1 MPLPMQAVQ
10 SFLQRNPAYLQGRNP
25 QQVMAML
32 MAGDALPM
40 ETPPV
45 TVSPGS
51 PAPVQPGV
59 QIDAPA
65 PVADYRNQ
73 EALAQNI
80 TPAEDIIRRAR
91 ESAAQ
96 RVQQAEAGAEVP
108 AEIAEVLR
116 RREARAE
123 GDLEA
128 SEKERKQ
135 AMWLAVAMA
144 GAKMASSQSP
154 YFMAALAEGLDAGL
168 QGFSKAKAEA
178 AERKASILDRQ
189 EQAVLDRYQALE
201 AAKERALAKMQAGE
215 RLAADEMTL
224 INATE
229 QELHDRAMRPLA
241 KKKAEEELETAPLR
255 RKLLEAQIDE
265 TKASA
270 IYRRAAAAGGG
281 GGGGGGGGS
290 PDGGSGKVPYQNIVA
305 AQGLQ
310 KSAEQ
315 LRTRANSVSDD
326 AQKATLYAQADQLD
340 RQARAL
346 LLPKGTT
353 KDDPIEWSME
363 TRASIRP
370 GQYFRRDGKIYTQTP
385 GAGYGGAATPGP
397 AAARAAATP
406 PASAGKADFQYIPGR
421 GMVPVN

>member
-178 AERKASILDRQ
+178 AERKASILEKQD
-189 EQAVLDRYQALE
+189 QAILDRYQALE

-229 QELHDRAMRPLA
+229 QELHDRAKRPLEIREATA
-241 KKKAEEELETAPLR
+241 KAKSAEFDVETQEERFALDKRAVEAR
-255 RKLLEAQIDE
+255 IAQGWAQIAASRGRGSSSADG
-265 TKASA
+265 KAGPPHS
-270 IYRRAAAAGGG
+270 
-281 GGGGGGGGS
+281 
-290 PDGGSGKVPYQNIVA
+290 VVVA

-310 KSAEQ
+310 QNAE
-315 LRTRANSVSDD
+315 RFMTMANSSSDE
-326 AQKATLYAQADQLD
+326 AEKAKYIKAAATLTAQAQ
-340 RQARAL
+340 RL
-346 LLPKGTT
+346 LLGQS
-353 KDDPIEWSME
+353 DP
-363 TRASIRP
+363 A
-370 GQYFRRDGKIYTQTP
+370 
-385 GAGYGGAATPGP
+385 
-397 AAARAAATP
+397 AAARATATP
-406 PASAGKADFQYIPGR
+406 APIYSPPPTGAVRLKGQ
-421 GMVPVN
+421 

>member
-1 MPLPMQAVQ
+1 MQAVQ
-10 SFLQRNPAYLQGRNP
+10 GFLQRNPAYLQGRDP

-40 ETPPV
+40 EAPPV

-65 PVADYRNQ
+65 PVAAPVADYRNQ
-73 EALAQNI
+73 DALRQNMS
-80 TPAEDIIRRAR
+80 PAEDIIRRAR

-96 RVQQAEAGAEVP
+96 RVEQAEAGAEVP

-116 RREARAE
+116 RRETRAE

-189 EQAVLDRYQALE
+189 EQAVLDRYQVLVG
-201 AAKERALAKMQAGE
+201 ERDRAVARMQAGE
-215 RLAADEMTL
+215 KLAKDEVDL
-224 INATE
+224 INSGEDQIMARAK
-229 QELHDRAMRPLA
+229 HDLDMRKGEEDL
-241 KKKAEEELETAPLR
+241 KAAPLER
-255 RKLLEAQIDE
+255 RLIEAQIGAQQ
-265 TKASA
+265 ASA
-270 IYRRAAAAGGG
+270 AASRARAAGVGRG
-281 GGGGGGGGS
+281 SGEGGGS
-290 PDGGSGKVPYQNIVA
+290 GGEREIPRGEYDLFEGAMQRAQRFEDLA
-305 AQGLQ
+305 AEAATEGE
-310 KSAEQ
+310 KSRLLESA
-315 LRTRANSVSDD
+315 
-326 AQKATLYAQADQLD
+326 
-340 RQARAL
+340 RQ
-346 LLPKGTT
+346 
-353 KDDPIEWSME
+353 
-363 TRASIRP
+363 TRASANKRLL
-370 GQYFRRDGKIYTQTP
+370 QAERR
-385 GAGYGGAATPGP
+385 AGYPVGGGSATPPPSAAP
-397 AAARAAATP
+397 AAARAAASNVAP
-406 PASAGKADFQYIPGR
+406 KAQFQYVPGK
-421 GMVPVN
+421 GMVPVT

>member
-1 MPLPMQAVQ
+1 MPLPIQAVQ
-10 SFLQRNPAYLQGRNP
+10 SFLQRNPAYLQGRDP

-32 MAGDALPM
+32 MAGDSLPM

-65 PVADYRNQ
+65 PVAAPVADYRNQ
-73 EALAQNI
+73 DALRQNMS
-80 TPAEDIIRRAR
+80 PAEDIIRRAR

-123 GDLEA
+123 GDLET

-189 EQAVLDRYQALE
+189 EQAILDRYRALE
-201 AAKERALAKMQAGE
+201 DAKARALAKMQAGE
-215 RLAADEMTL
+215 KLAADEMSL
-224 INATE
+224 VNSTE
-229 QELHDRAMRPLA
+229 DQLHERAKRPLELREAAA
-241 KKKAEEELETAPLR
+241 KAKEAEFGVQTQEERFALEKRA
-255 RKLLEAQIDE
+255 LEARI
-265 TKASA
+265 
-270 IYRRAAAAGGG
+270 
-281 GGGGGGGGS
+281 
-290 PDGGSGKVPYQNIVA
+290 
-305 AQGLQ
+305 AQGWAQ
-310 KSAEQ
+310 IAASRERGAGTGKDNSAY
-315 LRTRANSVSDD
+315 LRVSE
-326 AQKATLYAQADQLD
+326 AQGYFGQADQFMKLAAQETD
-340 RQARAL
+340 
-346 LLPKGTT
+346 
-353 KDDPIEWSME
+353 E
-363 TRASIRP
+363 TR
-370 GQYFRRDGKIYTQTP
+370 RDAAVRAANRYAELGRKAM
-385 GAGYGGAATPGP
+385 AGEPTARSAAP
-397 AAARAAATP
+397 AAARAAAGAPRP
-406 PASAGKADFQYIPGR
+406 PPNIAIDPLGLR
-421 GMVPVN
+421 